1 MAYSKLTKQLLGY
14 LLWLCDPPLHLN
26 NNYYQMSSHLITAK
40 MTKLCKNDNFEGLFK
55 GNFEA
60 NLGTYDPF

>member
-1 MAYSKLTKQLLGY
+1 
-14 LLWLCDPPLHLN
+14 
-26 NNYYQMSSHLITAK
+26 MSSHLITAK

-55 GNFEA
+55 GNLEA